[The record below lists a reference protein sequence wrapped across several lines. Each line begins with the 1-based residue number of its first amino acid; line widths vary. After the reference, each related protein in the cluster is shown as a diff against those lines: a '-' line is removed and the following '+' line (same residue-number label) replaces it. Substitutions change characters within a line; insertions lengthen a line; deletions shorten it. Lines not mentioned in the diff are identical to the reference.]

1 MFPVISMHL
10 AHPTVVS
17 LAQGPH
23 ASWTLLRNG
32 SPLTIRGVG
41 GSGRPDLLAA
51 LGGNAFRTWHTE
63 DARVLDEA
71 HVERLVVMA
80 GLSVGHERHG
90 FDYTDLARVEQQRAE
105 ILAIVRAVKDH
116 PALLI
121 WGLGNETEGFERPEG
136 NPLVWR
142 ELDTLAR
149 LIKEEDPFHPVCTV
163 IAGPGEKKLASFQ
176 RYCPHVDILGVNA
189 YGDAHLIP
197 DALARAGVT
206 RPFLL
211 TEFGPTGH
219 WEVRQTPWGA
229 PIEPA
234 GHDKYRT
241 YLQTHRDILERAS
254 ERCLGTFAF
263 LWGQKQ
269 EVTPTW
275 YGMFLPSGE
284 KTPAVD
290 AMALAWTDE
299 KPASPSPHIL
309 ELVSTLAEATVPPG
323 SAHEVSARL
332 SPSPVPLALEWRILE
347 ESRDRKIG
355 GDPESVPPD
364 WSRDVTPLS
373 GARCRL
379 VAPAAPGAYRLFL
392 YVRDGR
398 GGGAAA
404 NFPFLVR

>member
-1 MFPVISMHL
+1 MHL
-10 AHPTVVS
+10 AQPSVVS
-17 LAQGPH
+17 LAPGPH
-23 ASWTLLRNG
+23 ASWSLLRNG

-63 DARVLDEA
+63 DSRVLDEA
-71 HVERLVVMA
+71 HAEGLVVMA

-90 FDYTDLARVEQQRAE
+90 FDYTDLARVERQRVD
-105 ILAIVRAVKDH
+105 LLCIVRALKDH
-116 PALLI
+116 PALLA

-149 LIKEEDPFHPVCTV
+149 LIKEEDPLHPVCTV

-197 DALARAGVT
+197 EALERAGVT
-206 RPFLL
+206 RPFFL
-211 TEFGPTGH
+211 TEFGPAGH

-234 GHDKYRT
+234 GHEKFRT
-241 YLQTHRDILERAS
+241 YLQTHRDILARAQG
-254 ERCLGTFAF
+254 RCLGTFAF
-263 LWGQKQ
+263 LWGHKQ

-275 YGMFLPSGE
+275 YGMFLPTGE

-290 AMALAWTDE
+290 AMALAWTGAKAAD
-299 KPASPSPHIL
+299 PSPHIL
-309 ELVSTLAEATVPPG
+309 GFDSPLAEATVAPG
-323 SAHEVSARL
+323 SVHEILARL
-332 SPSPVPLALEWRILE
+332 SPSAAPLELEWRILE
-347 ESRDRKIG
+347 ESSDRRLG
-355 GDPESVPPD
+355 GDPERVPPD
-364 WSRDVTPLS
+364 WSRCVRPLA
-373 GARCRL
+373 GNRCR
-379 VAPAAPGAYRLFL
+379 VSAPETPGAYRLFL

-398 GGGAAA
+398 GGGVAA
-404 NFPFLVR
+404 NLPFRVA